1 MKQFL
6 KWLPIGAAGLALVA
20 LIVGGLAPYVSTS
33 ATSYYRGVRC
43 ILGYDKA
50 YTIAGKEVTIEYLQ
64 FSFPNLLTVI
74 LMLAGIAAL
83 VVGFFKPDLFW
94 LAYVAIGCFAVAAVF
109 YFCGVAFTQVG
120 TVDYQ
125 GYFTSTKE
133 GWKLGAGAIVGGI
146 LAILCALAAATN
158 PVLNLLESK
167 KIIKIK

>member
-20 LIVGGLAPYVSTS
+20 LIIGGLAPYVND
-33 ATSYYRGVRC
+33 YRGVRC
-43 ILGYDKA
+43 ILGLKTLEGPA
-50 YTIAGKEVTIEYLQ
+50 NNQGMVEYLK

-83 VVGFFKPDLFW
+83 VVGFFKPELFW

-109 YFCGVAFTQVG
+109 YFCGVAFTQPGSYYDIPVAP
-120 TVDYQ
+120 
-125 GYFTSTKE
+125 STDQ
-133 GWKLGAGAIVGGI
+133 WKLGAGAIVGGI